1 MLGIIERELTRKY
14 YFMIRPFQLSGR
26 KSAFA
31 KSEAAGTDLSGS
43 WAESDTQKRDVNAYT
58 DATNI
63 HSFIDFHQSKGSHV
77 YDVNGN
83 VLLDLCS
90 TESRP
95 LGHNHEAFTSVSASC
110 FLTEPSFCRKSQA
123 TVTLTSRSSTRTLT
137 HLRDQVVT

>member
-1 MLGIIERELTRKY
+1 MLAIFERELTRKY
-14 YFMIRPFQLSGR
+14 YCLIRPFQLSGR

-31 KSEAAGTDLSGS
+31 KSEQSGTDLSGS

-63 HSFIDFHQSKGSHV
+63 HSFVDFHQSKGSHV
-77 YDVNGN
+77 VDVNGN

-95 LGHNHEAFTSVSASC
+95 LGHNHEAFTSVSSDHSLSKLR
-110 FLTEPSFCRKSQA
+110 FVENHQQQPPRL
-123 TVTLTSRSSTRTLT
+123 LT
-137 HLRDQVVT
+137 HQL